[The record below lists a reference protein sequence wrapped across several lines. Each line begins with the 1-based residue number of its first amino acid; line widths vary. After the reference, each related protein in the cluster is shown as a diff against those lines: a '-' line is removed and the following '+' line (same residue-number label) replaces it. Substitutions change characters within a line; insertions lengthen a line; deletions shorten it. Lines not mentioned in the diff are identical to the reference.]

1 MVSAKKMN
9 TTGKPF
15 GKVLIITDG
24 KTEKYPGMLSFKDTS
39 IEVYDIRG
47 ADEAVQ
53 GCGVDLI
60 LLDCSVDIEEG
71 IKILKENKMCC
82 PNIPNI
88 FITAA
93 SHEGVVLRAFR
104 AGARD
109 FFRKPV
115 NIAELQGTVEKLL
128 SLRKSCREKR
138 SPFMSTL
145 N

>member
-9 TTGKPF
+9 TTGKPL

-24 KTEKYPGMLSFKDTS
+24 KTERYPGMIYLRDAS
-39 IEVYDIRG
+39 IEVHDIRG

-53 GCGVDLI
+53 GCRFDLI
-60 LLDCSVDIEEG
+60 LLDCSLDIEKG

-93 SHEGVVLRAFR
+93 SHEGVVLKAYR